1 MSNTIQLTQ
10 PTHQFLSGKHNASFA
25 TFQLPQLQK
34 INAGSINFT
43 QQSSVGVSATSGVC
57 VTSGTTFSVFS
68 SNAVVASLSSIQ
80 KIPSVYFIALDHID
94 IGEKILSFNQ
104 SIFARVT
111 NNENG
116 FVCQNEE
123 LGIITMAVDL
133 ENCIKDFKD
142 EILFVLNEYGKEE
155 DSKLTSD
162 AKELKRKILAYVR
175 Q

>member
-1 MSNTIQLTQ
+1 MQLIQ
-10 PTHQFLSGKHNASFA
+10 PTHQFLSGKPNATLS
-25 TFQLPQLQK
+25 TFQLPQLQE
-34 INAGSINFT
+34 INAGSVNVT
-43 QQSSVGVSATSGVC
+43 QQSSVGEY
-57 VTSGTTFSVFS
+57 VTSGLYIASGATFSAFS
-68 SNAVVASLSSIQ
+68 SNAVMASFVPIQ

-94 IGEKILSFNQ
+94 VGGKILSFNQ
-104 SIFARVT
+104 SIFARVS

-142 EILFVLNEYGKEE
+142 EILFVLNEYGKED

-162 AKELKRKILAYVR
+162 AKELKRKILAYVK